1 MTKNLN
7 NNPFDILSKREREVL
22 DLILQGIQIKD
33 ISTTLD
39 VKSNT
44 VSTFKKQ
51 ILNKTGV
58 TNSINL
64 FKLAQEHNIV

>member
-1 MTKNLN
+1 MTKTLN

-64 FKLAQEHNIV
+64 FKLAQEYNIV

>member
-1 MTKNLN
+1 MTNTIN
-7 NNPFDILSKREREVL
+7 NNPFNILSKREREVL
-22 DLILQGIQIKD
+22 DMILQGIQIKD
-33 ISTTLD
+33 ISTALD

-64 FKLAQEHNIV
+64 FKLAQEYNIV